1 MKPFDW
7 SFPSIYNLTEET
19 IAMLNSPIPLL
30 IGIRLNAKDYKAI
43 IEKNDINMKNFI
55 MIFLNESM
63 IIHDQNISNYAL
75 PNKGDFIR
83 NLKQFYYHNFNRKQS
98 HQFKLNNE
106 SSEKPLVLKEI
117 NTEKIW

>member
-63 IIHDQNISNYAL
+63 IIHDQDISNYAL